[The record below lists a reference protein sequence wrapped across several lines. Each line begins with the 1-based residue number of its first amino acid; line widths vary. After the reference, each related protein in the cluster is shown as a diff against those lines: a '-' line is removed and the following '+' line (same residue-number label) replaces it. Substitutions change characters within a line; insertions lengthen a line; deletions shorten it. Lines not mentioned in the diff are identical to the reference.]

1 MKRKSS
7 LAQNVREKIKQIKTA
22 KILVGIPSYNNEKTI
37 LKVLKTVE
45 AGLDRFFPN
54 IPCAIMVSD
63 GTSVDRTLDIAFDK
77 FKPKRVKKIC
87 TTYRGISGKGMAIR
101 AVMEAARLL
110 SAEVLMLFDADL
122 RSIKPWWIRDIGNPL
137 MEGKADFIAPFY
149 VRHYRDGTIT
159 NLITYPL
166 TRALYGVRLRQ
177 PIGGDF
183 GMRASLVRY
192 FLDWAYWDADV
203 SKFGIDIWMTTIA
216 VAEEFKISQ
225 CFLGVKEHDSRQ
237 PSQLG
242 AMFRAVLST
251 SFKLMERYV
260 HRWERTFRSE
270 NVDFVNRPF
279 KIAPPKMA
287 IQADDY
293 FGKFE
298 TSAKNMMEI
307 WKNILSPDTFKKVVA
322 AAKKKNLGRR
332 LWARIIYDFACVFH
346 NWERDR
352 FKLIGLI
359 TPFYYARLGTFLSEC
374 EKANP
379 DDVVERQAKAF
390 ESEKKYLIARWK
402 Y

>member
-1 MKRKSS
+1 MKKKSS
-7 LAQNVREKIKQIKTA
+7 LALNIQAKLKRIKTA
-22 KILVGIPSYNNEKTI
+22 KVLVGIPSYNNEKTI

-45 AGLDRFFPN
+45 TGLDRFFPDVS
-54 IPCAIMVSD
+54 CTIMVSD
-63 GTSVDRTLDIAFDK
+63 GNSVDKTLDIAFDD

-101 AVMEAARLL
+101 AVMEAGRMLN
-110 SAEVLMLFDADL
+110 SEVLMLFDADL
-122 RSIKPWWIRDIGNPL
+122 RSIKPWWIRDVGLPL
-137 MEGKADFIAPFY
+137 LKRKFDFIAPFY
-149 VRHYRDGTIT
+149 VRHPRDGTIT

-216 VAEEFKISQ
+216 VAESFKISQ

-242 AMFRAVLST
+242 PMFRAVLST

-260 HRWERTFRSE
+260 HKWERSSGSE
-270 NVDFVNRPF
+270 DVGFANSPF
-279 KIAPPKMA
+279 EISPPKMT
-287 IQADDY
+287 IQSDDY
-293 FGKFE
+293 FAKFAS
-298 TSAKNMMEI
+298 SARNMMKL
-307 WKNILSPDTFKKVVA
+307 WKNILAGDTYRKIVSA
-322 AAKKKNLGRR
+322 AERKEFDGK
-332 LWARIIYDFACVFH
+332 LWARVVYDFACVFH
-346 NWERDR
+346 EWERDR

-359 TPFYYARLGTFLSEC
+359 TPFYYARLGSFFEEC
-374 EKANP
+374 EKEDP
-379 DDVVERQAKAF
+379 DSVVERQAEDF
-390 ESEKKYLIARWK
+390 EEEKKYLLKNWR